1 MNFLN
6 IRQLR
11 NVIESGNINFL
22 IGSGVSKPY
31 LSTLGNIEMWLTELD
46 SAPDNSLLNAHKDQI
61 RLSLYALYL
70 NDVMR
75 PCLKTYKKGCDFENT
90 NNAYKDFFNTINC
103 IIAARASSVLSK
115 QVNIFTTNIDD
126 FCETASSD
134 AGVEI
139 NDGFKGHHTPI
150 YREDS
155 FTNIVSKISG
165 LYQTTSTIPVF
176 NIIKIHGSIN
186 WEKHQSND
194 ITFDHRL
201 EILQSVLSAL
211 DSIPEKYLLKINNN
225 ENSIAEMWDDTD
237 FDDIPED
244 VQNKIREFFVKYDE
258 LIMINPQKSKFVK
271 SVIDYHFYELM
282 RIYSNALEIKNTV
295 LFVAGF
301 SFADEHISNITLR
314 AANNNPTLS
323 IIIFA
328 YNDDAKKQISENLE
342 KIGKSNNNNIIITT
356 PAIFVDAQDD
366 KLKEKY
372 KKDTFSFDLCSINKY
387 VFHEVLDLL

>member
-1 MNFLN
+1 
-6 IRQLR
+6 
-11 NVIESGNINFL
+11 
-22 IGSGVSKPY
+22 
-31 LSTLGNIEMWLTELD
+31 
-46 SAPDNSLLNAHKDQI
+46 
-61 RLSLYALYL
+61 
-70 NDVMR
+70 
-75 PCLKTYKKGCDFENT
+75 
-90 NNAYKDFFNTINC
+90 
-103 IIAARASSVLSK
+103 
-115 QVNIFTTNIDD
+115 
-126 FCETASSD
+126 
-134 AGVEI
+134 
-139 NDGFKGHHTPI
+139 
-150 YREDS
+150 
-155 FTNIVSKISG
+155 
-165 LYQTTSTIPVF
+165 
-176 NIIKIHGSIN
+176 
-186 WEKHQSND
+186 
-194 ITFDHRL
+194 
-201 EILQSVLSAL
+201 
-211 DSIPEKYLLKINNN
+211 
-225 ENSIAEMWDDTD
+225 
-237 FDDIPED
+237 
-244 VQNKIREFFVKYDE
+244 
-258 LIMINPQKSKFVK
+258 MINPQKSKFVK